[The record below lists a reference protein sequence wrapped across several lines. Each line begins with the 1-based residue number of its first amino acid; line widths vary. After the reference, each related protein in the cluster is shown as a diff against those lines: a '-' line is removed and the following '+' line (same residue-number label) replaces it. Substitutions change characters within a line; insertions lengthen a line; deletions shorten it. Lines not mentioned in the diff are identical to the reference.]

1 MVAGSGSGSM
11 FLKRNGQLEVRN
23 DNLLAVY
30 RPCAG
35 FYYNSMDMP
44 GGGSDVQEV
53 EVGS

>member
-1 MVAGSGSGSM
+1 M